1 MATFTGTDASETIN
15 PSFVSPTVT
24 SDGGSLPSA
33 AADIINSG
41 GGSDTVEGGGGADQV
56 NLGGGDDRFTW
67 RFNDGDDILEGGA
80 GSDRLDFYSVSN
92 AAATGLELIQLVNNG
107 GGRLRLSSAFAPD
120 GALLDVNGFEEIVIS
135 AMEGADTIIVSDLA
149 PSGLTNLRINL
160 SAEVDGIAG
169 DGDTDRLSLAGGS
182 GDEFVQVSATAG
194 GLAVSGLGA
203 AIAIEAMEAGDF
215 ISLNGGG
222 GNDFLSADSA
232 ARSVYLGGG
241 IGDDKLV
248 GSSAADI
255 LRGDEGDD
263 VIQGGTGDDDVQ
275 LGAGDD
281 SLIWFKGHGVDT
293 VDGGAD
299 FDRIDLRGS
308 GGTDTFAISAGPTDA
323 AIEVDYAI
331 ALDIRAVER
340 VDFVDFGGSDLFS
353 IGDLT
358 GTSLRQIF
366 LDVGSDIDLDLVVLQ
381 GSAGADTVL
390 LADIAGR
397 VRISGLTATVS
408 VERLGRIDEVH
419 VFAGNG
425 DDTIDASAAGDGP
438 GLIVLRGEDGNDR
451 LVGGAR
457 RESLSGGFGDD
468 IVDYRGSVAGVT
480 LLLDD
485 GRGFGGDAAGD
496 VLIEFEHAFGSAFAD
511 ILEGSHVGNSLS
523 GGAGGDQ
530 LYGHDGDDRL
540 VGGTGADRS
549 HGGTGDDLHFVDNAA
564 DVARERLGEG
574 IADRVFAGIDYALAG
589 GSEIELL
596 TTTDAGGSAGIDLTG
611 NEFGNRITGNAG
623 INRLAGGGGGDT
635 LSGLGGGDLL
645 IGGAGT
651 DRSDGG
657 AGDDAH
663 VVDSAADIVVERA
676 GEGNDRI
683 LAGAD
688 YGLRGGV
695 HVETLAA
702 ATGTAAID
710 LAGNEFANRVGGND
724 GANILQ
730 GRGGADVL
738 EGGGGADRFAFRAT
752 DHAGLGAGRDTI
764 VDFQGAGAAGG
775 DRIDLGSIDA
785 IQGGADDAFA
795 LIGNAAFSAPGQL
808 RVTYN
813 PNLDVTTISGNT
825 DADSDAEFQIALSGN
840 QVALNAADFIL

>member
-33 AADIINSG
+33 AADIINGG

-56 NLGGGDDRFTW
+56 TLGGGDDLFTW

-107 GGRLRLSSAFAPD
+107 GRLRLSSSFAPD

-135 AMEGADTIIVSDLA
+135 AMEGPDTIIVSDLA
-149 PSGLTNLRINL
+149 PTGLTNLRINL
-160 SAEVDGIAG
+160 SAEVDGVAG

-215 ISLNGGG
+215 ISLNGAG

-232 ARSVYLGGG
+232 GRSVYLSGGAG
-241 IGDDKLV
+241 NDKLV
-248 GSSAADI
+248 GSSAADT

-263 VIQGGTGDDDVQ
+263 EVQGGTGDDDVQ

-281 SLIWFKGHGVDT
+281 SLLWFKGHGFDS

-366 LDVGSDIDLDLVVLQ
+366 LDVGFDTDLDLVVLHGGG
-381 GSAGADTVL
+381 GSDTVL

-397 VRISGLTATVS
+397 VRISGLAATVT
-408 VERLGRIDEVH
+408 VERLGRIDEIH

-425 DDTIDASAAGDGP
+425 ADTIDASAAGEGP
-438 GLIVLRGEDGNDR
+438 ALLVLRGEDGDDR

-468 IVDYRGSVAGVT
+468 IVDYRGSDAGVT
-480 LLLDD
+480 LLLDE

-511 ILEGSHVGNSLS
+511 ILEGSHVGNSLT

-540 VGGTGADRS
+540 VGGAGADRS
-549 HGGTGDDLHFVDNAA
+549 HGGIGDDLHFIDNVA
-564 DVARERLGEG
+564 DVARERQGEG
-574 IADRVFAGIDYALAG
+574 IADRVLASVSYTLAG

-596 TTTDAGGSAGIDLTG
+596 TTTNAAGLGGIDLTG
-611 NEFGNRITGNAG
+611 NEYGNRVAGNAG
-623 INRLAGGGGGDT
+623 
-635 LSGLGGGDLL
+635 
-645 IGGAGT
+645 
-651 DRSDGG
+651 
-657 AGDDAH
+657 
-663 VVDSAADIVVERA
+663 
-676 GEGNDRI
+676 
-683 LAGAD
+683 
-688 YGLRGGV
+688 
-695 HVETLAA
+695 
-702 ATGTAAID
+702 
-710 LAGNEFANRVGGND
+710 ANR
-724 GANILQ
+724 
-730 GRGGADVL
+730 
-738 EGGGGADRFAFRAT
+738 
-752 DHAGLGAGRDTI
+752 
-764 VDFQGAGAAGG
+764 
-775 DRIDLGSIDA
+775 
-785 IQGGADDAFA
+785 
-795 LIGNAAFSAPGQL
+795 
-808 RVTYN
+808 
-813 PNLDVTTISGNT
+813 
-825 DADSDAEFQIALSGN
+825 
-840 QVALNAADFIL
+840 